1 MNLFAKRIVE
11 SGCNSRLEAAQRLGF
26 WADRY
31 GFTRDAD
38 DGDDFVFKRGSQ
50 WSAVYTF
57 DIRKV
62 PTETRI
68 TWIAS
73 TPGLCVCTMNVA
85 SWLQTPTP
93 SDETL
98 LSEQMDLLEACLK
111 AALGAQ
117 ATKDARD
124 VDDLNVERRSASHHI
139 KPAGND

>member
-11 SGCNSRLEAAQRLGF
+11 SGCRSRLEAAQRLAF
-26 WADRY
+26 WAERY

-62 PTETRI
+62 PTEARV

-93 SDETL
+93 GDETL
-98 LSEQMDLLEACLK
+98 LSEQLDLLEACLK
-111 AALGAQ
+111 GALGAQ
-117 ATKDARD
+117 AARD
-124 VDDLNVERRSASHHI
+124 EQELDEPASEQRSASHHI
-139 KPAGND
+139 KPA

>member
-11 SGCNSRLEAAQRLGF
+11 SGCRSRLEAAQRLSF

-38 DGDDFVFKRGSQ
+38 DGDEFVFKRGSQ

-62 PTETRI
+62 PTEARI
-68 TWIAS
+68 TWVTS

-85 SWLQTPTP
+85 SWLQVPTP
-93 SDETL
+93 GDESL
-98 LSEQMDLLEACLK
+98 LSEQLDLLEACLK

-117 ATKDARD
+117 AEKREEELDEPA
-124 VDDLNVERRSASHHI
+124 VERKGSSQHI
-139 KPAGND
+139 KPA